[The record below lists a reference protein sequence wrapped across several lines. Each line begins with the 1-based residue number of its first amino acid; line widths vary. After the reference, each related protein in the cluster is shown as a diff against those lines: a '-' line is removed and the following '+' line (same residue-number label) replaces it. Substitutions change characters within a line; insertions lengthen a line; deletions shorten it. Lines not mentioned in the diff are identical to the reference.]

1 MGGETN
7 RTIELIIHKH
17 SNREH
22 FKNVSHLLKKQ
33 VRRMAEQEEKAFNDF
48 LPQRLL
54 NELSSAVLGVALFHG
69 TDIVI

>member
-1 MGGETN
+1 
-7 RTIELIIHKH
+7 
-17 SNREH
+17 
-22 FKNVSHLLKKQ
+22 
-33 VRRMAEQEEKAFNDF
+33 MAEQEEKAFNDF